1 MGLKPQFL
9 PKACLNYG
17 IAFQK
22 TASGYQYTATQNKT
36 KLLANHKAMETRA
49 TGAKCGKTQIKNRV
63 LRFDAGCL
71 EKHLFFLLWKARYT
85 DCEVLQL
92 AMDLK
97 NVEISW

>member
-49 TGAKCGKTQIKNRV
+49 TGAKRGKTHKSRTEFYV
-63 LRFDAGCL
+63 LMLVA
-71 EKHLFFLLWKARYT
+71 
-85 DCEVLQL
+85 
-92 AMDLK
+92 
-97 NVEISW
+97 